1 MAQPS
6 QEGRQKAEMEENED
20 AAITWSDE
28 TGREEGRLDE
38 DPMNKNVGVGEGEKM
53 VHPANTLEGD
63 AESKIENA
71 AMMEESGEEVQPF
84 AEEEEEDSV
93 VIPTRKRPEHIIPQ
107 VEIGDRMKEPLVE
120 DGVQSKAES
129 SGGGWGSSLGS
140 WGMSLISS
148 ATATVSSVGHTL
160 SHVVEKAE
168 ESLGI
173 LSPTELSA
181 EGEETTQATV
191 PTEEAGGPAG
201 SEEDPVVKE
210 EGVEVEGDEK
220 AFSHGGAFGMLGKL
234 GGMTASSIT
243 SIVQNTSKTVIT
255 GGLDALELIGKKTM
269 DILAEGDPGFKR
281 TKGLIHRTNTLS
293 QVLRE
298 AKEKEEQRLAQQ
310 DEDSLAAPKAHYG
323 LLFDEFQGLSHL
335 EALEMLSH
343 ESDGNLQ
350 AVLSSLSGEDLLR
363 VKAELDEIKSAMILE
378 EIDVESDVVEEK
390 DEKEQ
395 DLMNIITEL
404 LFQVHI
410 GVTPDKLNRA
420 RQKAD
425 AWLKEV
431 QEDSTPKEAAEGLE
445 KEEVVKPEKKS
456 VQVIKSIVGIEHF
469 CNLFPW
475 IFTPHSSCEPKLCFR
490 QTFMEAIVVHITL
503 VTSLGWQDVH
513 SLCIQSLAEV
523 TARSIEQLHKCGE
536 LILHGADPDVSAMQR
551 AASLTRLTVAL
562 CKELSVKSEK
572 FASCLST
579 VGAQEKPEILN
590 PLVTSVFLEA
600 SNSTMYIQDGF
611 QLLLP
616 ILQLSHLQHS
626 ATPLAPT

>member
-456 VQVIKSIVGIEHF
+456 VQ
-469 CNLFPW
+469 
-475 IFTPHSSCEPKLCFR
+475 
-490 QTFMEAIVVHITL
+490 
-503 VTSLGWQDVH
+503 DVH

>member
-293 QVLRE
+293 Q
-298 AKEKEEQRLAQQ
+298 
-310 DEDSLAAPKAHYG
+310 
-323 LLFDEFQGLSHL
+323 
-335 EALEMLSH
+335 
-343 ESDGNLQ
+343 LQ

-456 VQVIKSIVGIEHF
+456 V
-469 CNLFPW
+469 
-475 IFTPHSSCEPKLCFR
+475 
-490 QTFMEAIVVHITL
+490 
-503 VTSLGWQDVH
+503 QDVH

>member
-6 QEGRQKAEMEENED
+6 PEGKQKSKMEANED
-20 AAITWSDE
+20 ATKTSSDGNGRAE
-28 TGREEGRLDE
+28 GREDE
-38 DPMNKNVGVGEGEKM
+38 DPMTKKVGIGEGENM
-53 VHPANTLEGD
+53 VHLAGTLEGET
-63 AESKIENA
+63 ESKTENA
-71 AMMEESGEEVQPF
+71 AMMEERGEEVEPF
-84 AEEEEEDSV
+84 EEEEDSA
-93 VIPTRKRPEHIIPQ
+93 VIPTRKRPEHIISRAEIVDQ
-107 VEIGDRMKEPLVE
+107 VKEPLVE
-120 DGVQSKAES
+120 DGVQEKEES
-129 SGGGWGSSLGS
+129 SGRGWGSSLGS

-181 EGEETTQATV
+181 EGDETTQAIV
-191 PTEEAGGPAG
+191 PTEEAGHPAS
-201 SEEDPVVKE
+201 SEEELVLE
-210 EGVEVEGDEK
+210 EVGVEVEGDEK
-220 AFSHGGAFGMLGKL
+220 AFSSGGAFGMLGKL

-243 SIVQNTSKTVIT
+243 NIVQNTSKTVIT

-310 DEDSLAAPKAHYG
+310 DEDSLAEPKAHYG

-335 EALEMLSH
+335 EALEMLSN

-350 AVLSSLSGEDLLR
+350 AVLSSLSGEDLVK
-363 VKAELDEIKSAMILE
+363 VKAELDEIKSAMVLE
-378 EIDVESDVVEEK
+378 EIDVEGDMVEEK
-390 DEKEQ
+390 GEKDQ
-395 DLMNIITEL
+395 DLMNVITEL

-410 GVTPDKLNRA
+410 GVTPNKLNRA
-420 RQKAD
+420 RQKVD

-431 QEDSTPKEAAEGLE
+431 QEDLTPKEAAEELE
-445 KEEVVKPEKKS
+445 KEDVVKTEKKS
-456 VQVIKSIVGIEHF
+456 V
-469 CNLFPW
+469 
-475 IFTPHSSCEPKLCFR
+475 
-490 QTFMEAIVVHITL
+490 
-503 VTSLGWQDVH
+503 QDVH

-523 TARSIEQLHKCGE
+523 TARSIEQLHKGGE
-536 LILHGADPDVSAMQR
+536 LILHGADPDVSAVKR
-551 AASLTRLTVAL
+551 AASLTRLTSAL
-562 CKELSVKSEK
+562 CKELSVKSER
-572 FASCLST
+572 FASCLSM

-616 ILQLSHLQHS
+616 ILQLSHLQHGT
-626 ATPLAPT
+626 TPLTPT